1 MYSTDSEKE
10 ITSIIASCILS
21 YGEDGIPL
29 SEIQEEFEALCGYP
43 IPYREFGYDNLSTF
57 LITLPNIYIIKDRFR
72 NDIVIEH
79 SPKLNHIKQL
89 ITNQKKSIKRKYI
102 QEPSYLNSN
111 KRYKNNSFNKTL
123 PKGASIHSSIKN
135 YNDSARFEEFSKLEE
150 MLPILYKHQALGDD
164 FFVDL
169 ADKKLGC
176 YVSDEEPKRCGL
188 CGVGLTIASLT
199 EEIQN
204 AKHIAPRVV
213 VMVGMNDLLMG
224 RNASNMI
231 IDFRKLISELKKRN
245 TRITIITLIPTPK
258 LKINKN
264 IQMRMDIFNNSLIEY
279 GSDFELQCNII
290 DMNKIFELEIRNFRK
305 DFDRLEKTCRNDQY
319 KVFSDYG
326 RKIFLQALKTCLKEQ
341 IDQGH

>member
-102 QEPSYLNSN
+102 QEPSYFNSN

-135 YNDSARFEEFSKLEE
+135 YNDSARFEEFSKL
-150 MLPILYKHQALGDD
+150 
-164 FFVDL
+164 
-169 ADKKLGC
+169 
-176 YVSDEEPKRCGL
+176 VS
-188 CGVGLTIASLT
+188 
-199 EEIQN
+199 
-204 AKHIAPRVV
+204 
-213 VMVGMNDLLMG
+213 
-224 RNASNMI
+224 
-231 IDFRKLISELKKRN
+231 
-245 TRITIITLIPTPK
+245 TII
-258 LKINKN
+258 
-264 IQMRMDIFNNSLIEY
+264 FNS
-279 GSDFELQCNII
+279 
-290 DMNKIFELEIRNFRK
+290 
-305 DFDRLEKTCRNDQY
+305 TC
-319 KVFSDYG
+319 F
-326 RKIFLQALKTCLKEQ
+326 Q
-341 IDQGH
+341 IDKIIFRRKCYRYYTSTRP

>member
-1 MYSTDSEKE
+1 
-10 ITSIIASCILS
+10 
-21 YGEDGIPL
+21 
-29 SEIQEEFEALCGYP
+29 
-43 IPYREFGYDNLSTF
+43 
-57 LITLPNIYIIKDRFR
+57 
-72 NDIVIEH
+72 
-79 SPKLNHIKQL
+79 
-89 ITNQKKSIKRKYI
+89 
-102 QEPSYLNSN
+102 
-111 KRYKNNSFNKTL
+111 
-123 PKGASIHSSIKN
+123 
-135 YNDSARFEEFSKLEE
+135 